1 MRLRNLTNSP
11 YSVDLVDGT
20 VVNVPAFDVSD
31 DIEPSESFLAGM
43 NTNAWAI
50 ATEDDDATS
59 DDETVDGGD
68 GDEAEA
74 GDENETGNDTLVGD
88 GAEVGDAGDSTVVGS
103 DQSTAAGDDGAGDDT
118 VAGDSVVGDGGSSV
132 VSDAGE
138 TGEVNVNKLGIDDM
152 RALLDKEN
160 IFYTP
165 DMGLKKLREA
175 YIKFKKA

>member
-59 DDETVDGGD
+59 DDATVDGGD
-68 GDEAEA
+68 DDDVDETEA
-74 GDENETGNDTLVGD
+74 GNDTLVGD
-88 GAEVGDAGDSTVVGS
+88 SAEVGDAGDSTVVGS
-103 DQSTAAGDDGAGDDT
+103 DQSTVAGDDGAGDGT
-118 VAGDSVVGDGGSSV
+118 VAGDSVLGDGGSSGV
-132 VSDAGE
+132 GDAGKA
-138 TGEVNVNKLGIDDM
+138 GEVDVNKLGIDDV

-165 DMGLKKLREA
+165 DMSLKKLREA
-175 YIKFKKA
+175 YTKFKKT